1 MTYQPR
7 TPQPYQGNPFG
18 FVYGGALTANV
29 DGAVNVHPISYD
41 VSGVTVAANVYTPA
55 DYREDGSYAG
65 IVVGHPNGA
74 VKEQA
79 AGLYAQ
85 RLAQAG
91 FVTIAFDAVTT
102 GESGG
107 EPRNRDI
114 PYLRVEDYRLAAD
127 VLSTFPGVDSSRLAV
142 LGICGGGGYALS
154 AAQMDKRF
162 RAVAVV
168 SMFNTGSVR
177 REGFIKSQAD
187 SVLKRLHDVADLRA
201 REVETGELV
210 YSANM
215 SDMAPEVGHKLPFD
229 MYREGYE
236 YYVETHAHPRALS
249 RFAQRDLMD
258 LFAWDPD
265 DFMYLIDQPL
275 LMVVGEKADT
285 AYMSESAF
293 AAATGTEDK
302 ELYTV
307 AGATHV
313 DLYWRPGMVDDALSK
328 LALFLAAHLK
338 A

>member
-1 MTYQPR
+1 MNYQPR
-7 TPQPYQGNPFG
+7 TPEPYEGNPFG
-18 FVYGGALTANV
+18 FVYGDALTANV
-29 DGAVNVHPISYD
+29 EDAVNVHPISYD
-41 VSGVTVAANVYTPA
+41 AAGVTVAANVYTPA
-55 DYREDGSYAG
+55 CYWEDGSYAG

-85 RLAQAG
+85 RLAQEG

-127 VLSTFPGVDSSRLAV
+127 VLSTFPGVDASRLAV

-177 REGFIKSQAD
+177 REGFQKSQAD

-201 REVETGELV
+201 REAQTGELT
-210 YSANM
+210 YNANM
-215 SDMAPEVGHKLPFD
+215 GDMAPEVGHKLPFD

-265 DFMYLIDQPL
+265 DFMYLVDQPL

-285 AYMSESAF
+285 AYMSQSAF
-293 AAATGTEDK
+293 EAATGTEDK
-302 ELYTV
+302 ELYV
-307 AGATHV
+307 VPGATHV
-313 DLYWRPGMVDDALSK
+313 DLYWRPGMVDDALAK
-328 LALFLAAHLK
+328 LAAFFGSRL
-338 A
+338 

>member
-7 TPQPYQGNPFG
+7 TPQPYNDNPFG
-18 FVYGGALTANV
+18 FVYGDALTANV

-41 VSGVTVAANVYTPA
+41 ASGVTVAANVYTPA
-55 DYREDGSYAG
+55 GYREDGSYAG

-85 RLAQAG
+85 RLAQEG

-127 VLSTFPGVDSSRLAV
+127 VLSTFPGVDASRLAV
-142 LGICGGGGYALS
+142 LGICGGGYALS

-162 RAVAVV
+162 KAVAVV

-201 REVETGELV
+201 REAQTGDLV

-236 YYVETHAHPRALS
+236 YYVETHAHPRSLS

-275 LMVVGEKADT
+275 LMICGEKADT
-285 AYMSESAF
+285 LYMSADAF
-293 AAATGTEDK
+293 VKAVNADDK
-302 ELYTV
+302 ELYTIPN
-307 AGATHV
+307 ASHIRT
-313 DLYWRPGMVDDALSK
+313 YWVEEYVCAAVNK
-328 LALFLAAHLK
+328 LADFFGAKL
-338 A
+338 

>member
-1 MTYQPR
+1 MNYQSR

-18 FVYGGALTANV
+18 FVYGGALTVNAE
-29 DGAVNVHPISYD
+29 GAVNVHPISYD
-41 VSGVTVAANVYTPA
+41 ASGVTVAANIYTPA
-55 DYREDGSYAG
+55 GYREDGSYAG

-85 RLAQAG
+85 RLAQEG

-114 PYLRVEDYRLAAD
+114 PYLRVEDYRMAAD
-127 VLSTFPGVDSSRLAV
+127 VLSTFPGVDATHLAV

-154 AAQMDKRF
+154 AAQVDKRF
-162 RAVAVV
+162 KAVATV

-177 REGFIKSQAD
+177 REGFQKSQAD
-187 SVLKRLHDVADLRA
+187 SVLKRLRDVAGLRA
-201 REVETGELV
+201 REVQTGELV
-210 YSANM
+210 YNANM
-215 SDMAPEVGHKLPFD
+215 SDMDPEVGHNLPFD

-285 AYMSESAF
+285 AYMSQSAF
-293 AAATGTEDK
+293 VAATSTEDK

-307 AGATHV
+307 ADATHV
-313 DLYWRPGMVDDALSK
+313 DLYWRPGMVDDVLAK
-328 LALFLAAHLK
+328 LAEFFK
-338 A
+338 AKV

>member
-7 TPQPYQGNPFG
+7 TPQPHQGNPFG

-29 DGAVNVHPISYD
+29 EGAVHVHPISYD
-41 VSGVTVAANVYTPA
+41 ASGVTVAANVYTPA
-55 DYREDGSYAG
+55 GYSEVGSYAG

-85 RLAQAG
+85 HLAAEG

-127 VLSTFPGVDSSRLAV
+127 ILSTFPGVDASRLAV

-162 RAVAVV
+162 KAVAVV

-177 REGFIKSQAD
+177 REGFQKVQAD

-201 REVETGELV
+201 REAQPGELV
-210 YSANM
+210 YSADM
-215 SDMAPEVGHKLPFD
+215 SAMDPEIGHNLPFD

-236 YYVETHAHPRALS
+236 YYVETHAHPHSHS

-275 LMVVGEKADT
+275 LMAVGEKADT

-302 ELYTV
+302 ELYVV
-307 AGATHV
+307 ADATHV
-313 DLYWRPGMVDDALSK
+313 DLYWKPDATADALAK
-328 LALFLAAHLK
+328 LAAFYQARI
-338 A
+338 

>member
-18 FVYGGALTANV
+18 FVYGGALTSNV
-29 DGAVNVHPISYD
+29 EGAVNVYPISYD
-41 VSGVTVAANVYTPA
+41 AGDVTVAANVYTPA
-55 DYREDGSYAG
+55 GYSEDGSYAG

-85 RLAQAG
+85 RLAAEG

-127 VLSTFPGVDSSRLAV
+127 VLSTLPGVDASRLAV

-162 RAVAVV
+162 KAVAVV

-187 SVLKRLHDVADLRA
+187 SVLNRLHDVADLRA
-201 REVETGELV
+201 REAQSGELV
-210 YSANM
+210 YSADM
-215 SDMAPEVGHKLPFD
+215 SAMDPEVGHNLPFD

-236 YYVETHAHPRALS
+236 YYVETHAHPNSHS

-302 ELYTV
+302 ELYVV
-307 AGATHV
+307 ADATHV
-313 DLYWRPGMVDDALSK
+313 DLYWRPDATADALAK
-328 LALFLAAHLK
+328 LAVFFKDRL
-338 A
+338 

>member
-1 MTYQPR
+1 MIYKSRAPH
-7 TPQPYQGNPFG
+7 PYNDNLFG
-18 FVYGGALTANV
+18 FVYEGALTTNV
-29 DGAVNVHPISYD
+29 EGTVNVHPVSYD
-41 VSGVTVAANVYTPA
+41 ANGVVVAANVYTPA
-55 DYREDGSYAG
+55 GYSEDGSYAG

-85 RLAQAG
+85 RLAQEG
-91 FVTIAFDAVTT
+91 FVTIAFDAMTT

-127 VLSTFPGVDSSRLAV
+127 VLSGFPGVDASRLAL

-177 REGFIKSQAD
+177 REGFQKTQVD
-187 SVLKRLHDVADLRA
+187 SVLARLHDVADLRA
-201 REVETGELV
+201 GEAASGKLV

-215 SDMAPEVGHKLPFD
+215 SDMDPEVGHNLPFD

-236 YYVETHAHPRALS
+236 YYVETHAHPNAQS

-258 LFAWDPD
+258 LFAWDPN
-265 DFMYLIDQPL
+265 DFMYLVDQPL

-285 AYMSESAF
+285 AYMSQSAF
-293 AAATGTEDK
+293 DAATGTDDK
-302 ELYTV
+302 ELYVV
-307 AGATHV
+307 AGASHV
-313 DLYWRPGMVDDALSK
+313 DLYWRPKATGDALAK
-328 LALFLAAHLK
+328 LASFYGK
-338 A
+338 KI

>member
-7 TPQPYQGNPFG
+7 TPQPYNDNPFG
-18 FVYGGALTANV
+18 FVYGDALTANV

-41 VSGVTVAANVYTPA
+41 ASGVTVAANVYTPA
-55 DYREDGSYAG
+55 GYREDGSYAG

-85 RLAQAG
+85 RLAQEG

-127 VLSTFPGVDSSRLAV
+127 VLSTFPGVDASRLAV

-162 RAVAVV
+162 KAVAVV

-201 REVETGELV
+201 REAQTGDLV

-236 YYVETHAHPRALS
+236 YYVETHAHPRSLS

-265 DFMYLIDQPL
+265 DFMYLID
-275 LMVVGEKADT
+275 
-285 AYMSESAF
+285 
-293 AAATGTEDK
+293 
-302 ELYTV
+302 
-307 AGATHV
+307 
-313 DLYWRPGMVDDALSK
+313 
-328 LALFLAAHLK
+328 
-338 A
+338 

>member
-1 MTYQPR
+1 MNYQPR
-7 TPQPYQGNPFG
+7 TPQPHQGNPFG
-18 FVYGGALTANV
+18 FVYGGALAANV
-29 DGAVNVHPISYD
+29 EGAVNVHPISYD
-41 VSGVTVAANVYTPA
+41 AAGVTVAANVYTPA
-55 DYREDGSYAG
+55 DYREDGSYVG

-107 EPRNRDI
+107 EPRNRDV

-127 VLSTFPGVDSSRLAV
+127 VLSTFPGVDATRLAV

-162 RAVAVV
+162 KAVAVV

-177 REGFIKSQAD
+177 RLGFQKARAD

-201 REVETGELV
+201 REVQAGELT
-210 YSANM
+210 YNGNM
-215 SDMAPEVGHKLPFD
+215 GDMDPEVGHKLPFD

-265 DFMYLIDQPL
+265 DFMYLVDQPL
-275 LMVVGEKADT
+275 LLVVGEKADT
-285 AYMSESAF
+285 AYMSQSAF
-293 AAATGTEDK
+293 EAAIGTADK

-313 DLYWRPGMVDDALSK
+313 DLYWRPGMVDDALAKLVAFFRSK
-328 LALFLAAHLK
+328 I
-338 A
+338 

>member
-1 MTYQPR
+1 MSYQTR
-7 TPQPYQGNPFG
+7 TPEPYQGNPFG
-18 FVYGGALTANV
+18 FVYGDALTANV
-29 DGAVNVHPISYD
+29 EGGVNVHPISYD
-41 VSGVTVAANVYTPA
+41 ASGVTVAANVYTPA
-55 DYREDGSYAG
+55 GYSTDGSYAG

-91 FVTIAFDAVTT
+91 FVTIAFDAVTN

-127 VLSTFPGVDSSRLAV
+127 VLSTFPGVDATRLAV

-177 REGFIKSQAD
+177 REGFQKSQAD

-201 REVETGELV
+201 GEVQSGELV
-210 YSANM
+210 YSNDM
-215 SDMAPEVGHKLPFD
+215 SAMSPEVGHNLPFD

-236 YYVETHAHPRALS
+236 YYVETHAHPRSHA

-275 LMVVGEKADT
+275 LLVVGEKADT
-285 AYMSESAF
+285 AYMSQSAF
-293 AAATGTEDK
+293 DAATGTEDK
-302 ELYTV
+302 ELYQV
-307 AGATHV
+307 VGATHV
-313 DLYWRPGMVDDALSK
+313 DLYWRPGMVDDALAK
-328 LALFLAAHLK
+328 LVAFYQDK
-338 A
+338 I

>member
-7 TPQPYQGNPFG
+7 TPQPYDGNPFG
-18 FVYGGALTANV
+18 FVYGGALTDNV
-29 DGAVNVHPISYD
+29 AGAVNVHPISY
-41 VSGVTVAANVYTPA
+41 STGGVTVAANVYTPA

-85 RLAQAG
+85 RLAAEG
-91 FVTIAFDAVTT
+91 FVTIAFDAVST

-127 VLSTFPGVDSSRLAV
+127 VLSTFPGVDAARLAV

-177 REGFIKSQAD
+177 REGFQKTQTD

-201 REVETGELV
+201 REVLTGELV
-210 YSANM
+210 YSADM
-215 SDMAPEVGHKLPFD
+215 SAMDPEVGHNLPFD

-236 YYVETHAHPRALS
+236 YYVETHAHPRSHA

-265 DFMYLIDQPL
+265 GFMYLIDQPL

-293 AAATGTEDK
+293 AAATGTKDK
-302 ELYTV
+302 ELYSV

-328 LALFLAAHLK
+328 LATFYRDK
-338 A
+338 I

>member
-18 FVYGGALTANV
+18 FVYGDALTANV
-29 DGAVNVHPISYD
+29 EGAVNVHPISYD
-41 VSGVTVAANVYTPA
+41 ADGVTVAANVYTPA
-55 DYREDGSYAG
+55 GYREDGSYAG

-85 RLAQAG
+85 RLAAEG

-127 VLSTFPGVDSSRLAV
+127 VLSTFPGVDASRLAV

-162 RAVAVV
+162 KAVAVV

-201 REVETGELV
+201 REAQTGELV

-215 SDMAPEVGHKLPFD
+215 SDMDPEVGHKLPFD

-236 YYVETHAHPRALS
+236 YYVETHAHPRSLS

-258 LFAWDPD
+258 LLPGIQMTSCISSTSRCSWWWGRRPTRPTCPRAPSRPRPEPMTRSSTRSRTPRTWTSTGGRAWW
-265 DFMYLIDQPL
+265 
-275 LMVVGEKADT
+275 T
-285 AYMSESAF
+285 
-293 AAATGTEDK
+293 T
-302 ELYTV
+302 
-307 AGATHV
+307 
-313 DLYWRPGMVDDALSK
+313 R
-328 LALFLAAHLK
+328 
-338 A
+338 

>member
-7 TPQPYQGNPFG
+7 TPQPYRGNPYG
-18 FVYGGALTANV
+18 FVYGDALTVNV
-29 DGAVNVHPISYD
+29 EGAVNVHPISYD
-41 VSGVTVAANVYTPA
+41 ANGVTVAANVYTPA
-55 DYREDGSYAG
+55 GYREDGSYAG

-85 RLAQAG
+85 CLAAEG
-91 FVTIAFDAVTT
+91 FVTIAFDAMTT

-114 PYLRVEDYRLAAD
+114 PYLRMEDYRLAAD
-127 VLSTFPGVDSSRLAV
+127 VLSTFPGVDASRLAV

-162 RAVAVV
+162 KAVAVV

-177 REGFIKSQAD
+177 REGFMKSQAD
-187 SVLKRLHDVADLRA
+187 TVLKRLHDVADLRA
-201 REVETGELV
+201 REAQTGELV
-210 YSANM
+210 YSADM
-215 SDMAPEVGHKLPFD
+215 SAMDPEVGHKLPFD

-236 YYVETHAHPRALS
+236 YYVETHAHPRSHS

-285 AYMSESAF
+285 AYMSQSAF
-293 AAATGTEDK
+293 DAATGTEDK

-307 AGATHV
+307 ANATHV
-313 DLYWRPGMVDDALSK
+313 DLYWRPGMVDNALSK
-328 LALFLAAHLK
+328 LATFFK
-338 A
+338 ANV

>member
-1 MTYQPR
+1 MNYQPR
-7 TPQPYQGNPFG
+7 TPEPYEGNPFG
-18 FVYGGALTANV
+18 FVYGDALTANV
-29 DGAVNVHPISYD
+29 EGAVNVHPISYD
-41 VSGVTVAANVYTPA
+41 AAGVTVAANVYTPA
-55 DYREDGSYAG
+55 DYRADGSYAG

-85 RLAQAG
+85 RLPQAG
-91 FVTIAFDAVTT
+91 FVTIAFDAVTN

-107 EPRNRDI
+107 EPRNRDV

-127 VLSTFPGVDSSRLAV
+127 VLSTFPGVDASRLAV

-187 SVLKRLHDVADLRA
+187 SVLARLHDVADLRA
-201 REVETGELV
+201 REVQTGEMV
-210 YSANM
+210 YSA
-215 SDMAPEVGHKLPFD
+215 DMNTMDSEVGHNLPFD

-236 YYVETHAHPRALS
+236 YYVETHAHPRSHS

-265 DFMYLIDQPL
+265 DFMYLVDQPL

-285 AYMSESAF
+285 AYMSQSAF
-293 AAATGTEDK
+293 DAAMGTQDK
-302 ELYTV
+302 ELYV
-307 AGATHV
+307 VPGATHV
-313 DLYWRPGMVDDALSK
+313 DLYWRPGMVDDALAK
-328 LALFLAAHLK
+328 LAAFFGSRL
-338 A
+338 

>member
-1 MTYQPR
+1 MTYQSR
-7 TPQPYQGNPFG
+7 TPQPYQDNPFG
-18 FVYGGALTANV
+18 FVYGDALTSNV
-29 DGAVNVHPISYD
+29 EGGVNVHPISYE
-41 VSGVTVAANVYTPA
+41 VNGITVAANVYTPE
-55 DYREDGSYAG
+55 DYRADGSYAG

-85 RLAQAG
+85 RLAQEG
-91 FVTIAFDAVTT
+91 FVTIAFDAVST

-127 VLSTFPGVDSSRLAV
+127 VLSTFPGVDASRLAV

-162 RAVAVV
+162 RAAATV

-177 REGFIKSQAD
+177 REGFQKVQVD
-187 SVLKRLHDVADLRA
+187 SVLKRLHDVADIRA
-201 REVETGELV
+201 REVQMGELV
-210 YSANM
+210 YNANM
-215 SDMAPEVGHKLPFD
+215 SDMDPEVGHKLPFD

-285 AYMSESAF
+285 AYMSQSAF
-293 AAATGTEDK
+293 DAATGTEDK
-302 ELYTV
+302 EFYEV
-307 AGATHV
+307 ADATHV
-313 DLYWRPGMVDDALSK
+313 DLYWRPGMVDDALAK
-328 LALFLAAHLK
+328 LAEFFADKL
-338 A
+338 

>member
-1 MTYQPR
+1 MIIQPR
-7 TPQPYQGNPFG
+7 MPQPYQGNPFG
-18 FVYGGALTANV
+18 FVYGNALTANV
-29 DGAVNVHPISYD
+29 ADAVNVHPVSYD
-41 VSGVTVAANVYTPA
+41 ANGITVAANIYTPA
-55 DYREDGSYAG
+55 GYQEDGSYAG

-85 RLAQAG
+85 RLAQEG
-91 FVTIAFDAVTT
+91 FVTIAFDAVTN

-127 VLSTFPGVDSSRLAV
+127 ALTTFPGVDASRLAV

-162 RAVAVV
+162 RAVATV

-177 REGFIKSQAD
+177 REGFQKAQAD

-201 REVETGELV
+201 GEVTSGELV
-210 YSANM
+210 YSA
-215 SDMAPEVGHKLPFD
+215 DMNTMNPEVGHSLPFD

-236 YYVETHAHPRALS
+236 YYVETHAHPRSHS

-265 DFMYLIDQPL
+265 DFMYLVDQPL
-275 LMVVGEKADT
+275 LMVIGGRADT
-285 AYMSESAF
+285 AYMSQSAF
-293 AAATGTEDK
+293 DAATGTTDK
-302 ELYTV
+302 ELFV
-307 AGATHV
+307 VSDATHV
-313 DLYWRPGMVDDALSK
+313 DLYWQPKAVDDALKK
-328 LALFLAAHLK
+328 LASFFRDRV
-338 A
+338 

>member
-1 MTYQPR
+1 MIIQPR
-7 TPQPYQGNPFG
+7 MPQPYQGNPFG
-18 FVYGGALTANV
+18 FVYGNALTANV
-29 DGAVNVHPISYD
+29 ADAVNVHPVSYD
-41 VSGVTVAANVYTPA
+41 ANGITVAANIYTPA
-55 DYREDGSYAG
+55 GYRENGSYAG

-85 RLAQAG
+85 RLAQEG
-91 FVTIAFDAVTT
+91 FVTIAFDAVTN

-127 VLSTFPGVDSSRLAV
+127 ALTTYPGVDASRLAV

-162 RAVAVV
+162 RAVATV

-177 REGFIKSQAD
+177 REGFQKAQAD

-201 REVETGELV
+201 GEVANGELV
-210 YSANM
+210 YSA
-215 SDMAPEVGHKLPFD
+215 DMNTMNPEVGHSLPFD

-236 YYVETHAHPRALS
+236 YYVETHAHPRSHS

-275 LMVVGEKADT
+275 LMVIGGKADT
-285 AYMSESAF
+285 AYMSQSAF
-293 AAATGTEDK
+293 DAATGTTDK
-302 ELYTV
+302 ELFV
-307 AGATHV
+307 VSDATHV
-313 DLYWRPGMVDDALSK
+313 DLYWQPKAVDDALKK
-328 LALFLAAHLK
+328 LASFFRDRV
-338 A
+338 

>member
-1 MTYQPR
+1 MSYQAR
-7 TPQPYQGNPFG
+7 TPQPYEGNPFG
-18 FVYGGALTANV
+18 FVYGDALTANV

-41 VSGVTVAANVYTPA
+41 ASGVTVAANVYTPA

-85 RLAQAG
+85 RLAQEG

-102 GESGG
+102 GEGGG
-107 EPRNRDI
+107 EPHNRDI

-127 VLSTFPGVDSSRLAV
+127 ILSMFPGVDAARLAV

-162 RAVAVV
+162 EAVAVV

-177 REGFIKSQAD
+177 RLGFQKVQAD

-201 REVETGELV
+201 GEIQSGELV
-210 YSANM
+210 YSADM
-215 SDMAPEVGHKLPFD
+215 SAMDPEVGHNLPFD

-236 YYVETHAHPRALS
+236 YYVETHAHPRSHA

-293 AAATGTEDK
+293 EAATGTGDK
-302 ELYTV
+302 ELYKV

-313 DLYWRPGMVDDALSK
+313 DLYWRPGMVDDALAK
-328 LALFLAAHLK
+328 LAEFFK
-338 A
+338 AKI

>member
-29 DGAVNVHPISYD
+29 EDAVHVHPISYD
-41 VSGVTVAANVYTPA
+41 ASGVTVAANVYTPA
-55 DYREDGSYAG
+55 GYSEVGSYAG

-85 RLAQAG
+85 HLAAEG

-127 VLSTFPGVDSSRLAV
+127 ILSTFPGVDASRLAV

-162 RAVAVV
+162 KAVAVV

-177 REGFIKSQAD
+177 REGFQKVQAD

-201 REVETGELV
+201 REAQSGELV
-210 YSANM
+210 YSADM
-215 SDMAPEVGHKLPFD
+215 SAMDPEVGHNLPFD

-236 YYVETHAHPRALS
+236 YYVETHAHPHSHS

-302 ELYTV
+302 ELHVV
-307 AGATHV
+307 ADATHV
-313 DLYWRPGMVDDALSK
+313 DLYWKPDATADALAK
-328 LALFLAAHLK
+328 LAAFYQARI
-338 A
+338 

>member
-1 MTYQPR
+1 MTYQSR
-7 TPQPYQGNPFG
+7 TPQPYQDNPFG
-18 FVYGGALTANV
+18 FVYGDALTSNV
-29 DGAVNVHPISYD
+29 EGGVNVHPISYE
-41 VSGVTVAANVYTPA
+41 VNGITVAANVYTPE
-55 DYREDGSYAG
+55 DYRADGSYAG

-85 RLAQAG
+85 RLAQEG
-91 FVTIAFDAVTT
+91 FVTIAFDAVST

-127 VLSTFPGVDSSRLAV
+127 VLSTFPGVDASRLAV

-162 RAVAVV
+162 RAAATV

-177 REGFIKSQAD
+177 REGFQKVQVD
-187 SVLKRLHDVADLRA
+187 SVLKRLHDVADIRA
-201 REVETGELV
+201 REVQMGELV
-210 YSANM
+210 YNANM
-215 SDMAPEVGHKLPFD
+215 SDMDPEVGHKLPFD

-285 AYMSESAF
+285 AYMSQSAF
-293 AAATGTEDK
+293 DAATGTEDK
-302 ELYTV
+302 EFYEVTD
-307 AGATHV
+307 ATHV
-313 DLYWRPGMVDDALSK
+313 DLYWRPGMVDDALAK
-328 LALFLAAHLK
+328 LAEFFADKL
-338 A
+338 

>member
-7 TPQPYQGNPFG
+7 TPQPYQENPFG
-18 FVYGGALTANV
+18 FVYGDALTANV
-29 DGAVNVHPISYD
+29 EGAVNVHPIAYD
-41 VSGVTVAANVYTPA
+41 ANGVTVAANVYTPA
-55 DYREDGSYAG
+55 DYREDASYAG

-85 RLAQAG
+85 RLAQEG

-127 VLSTFPGVDSSRLAV
+127 VLSTFPGVDASRLAV

-162 RAVAVV
+162 KAVAVV

-177 REGFIKSQAD
+177 RLGFQKSQAD

-201 REVETGELV
+201 GEVAGGELV
-210 YSANM
+210 YSADM
-215 SDMAPEVGHKLPFD
+215 SAMSPEVGHNLPFD

-236 YYVETHAHPRALS
+236 YYVETHAHPRSHA

-285 AYMSESAF
+285 AYMSERAF
-293 AAATGTEDK
+293 EAATGTGDK
-302 ELYTV
+302 ELYV
-307 AGATHV
+307 VPGATHV
-313 DLYWRPGMVDDALSK
+313 DLYWRPGVVDDALAK
-328 LALFLAAHLK
+328 LVAFYQDRI
-338 A
+338 

>member
-7 TPQPYQGNPFG
+7 TPQPYKDNPFG
-18 FVYGGALTANV
+18 FVYGDALMANV
-29 DGAVNVHPISYD
+29 EGAVNVHPIAYD
-41 VSGVTVAANVYTPA
+41 AAGITVAANVYTPA
-55 DYREDGSYAG
+55 DYSADGSYAG

-107 EPRNRDI
+107 EPRNRDV

-127 VLSTFPGVDSSRLAV
+127 ALSTFPGVDAFRLAV

-162 RAVAVV
+162 KAVAVV

-177 REGFIKSQAD
+177 REGFMKSQAD

-201 REVETGELV
+201 DEARTGELV
-210 YSANM
+210 YSADM
-215 SDMAPEVGHKLPFD
+215 SAMDPEVGHKLPFD

-236 YYVETHAHPRALS
+236 YYVETHAHPNSHS

-265 DFMYLIDQPL
+265 DFMYLIDQPM

-285 AYMSESAF
+285 AYMSQSAF
-293 AAATGTEDK
+293 DAATGTEDK
-302 ELYTV
+302 ELYVV

-313 DLYWRPGMVDDALSK
+313 DLYWRPGMVDDAFAK
-328 LALFLAAHLK
+328 LADFFK
-338 A
+338 DKI

>member
-1 MTYQPR
+1 MTYQAR
-7 TPQPYQGNPFG
+7 TPQPYQDNPFG
-18 FVYGGALTANV
+18 FVYGDALTSNV
-29 DGAVNVHPISYD
+29 EGGVNVHPIGYD
-41 VSGVTVAANVYTPA
+41 ANGITVAANVYTPA
-55 DYREDGSYAG
+55 GYSVDGSYAG

-85 RLAQAG
+85 RLAQEG
-91 FVTIAFDAVTT
+91 FVTIVFDAVST

-127 VLSTFPGVDSSRLAV
+127 VLSTFPGVDASRLAV

-162 RAVAVV
+162 RAVATV

-177 REGFIKSQAD
+177 REGFQKVQAD
-187 SVLKRLHDVADLRA
+187 SVLKRLHDVADIRV
-201 REVETGELV
+201 REVQTGELV
-210 YSANM
+210 YNANM
-215 SDMAPEVGHKLPFD
+215 SDMDPEVGHKLPFD

-285 AYMSESAF
+285 AYMSQSAF

-302 ELYTV
+302 ELYEV

-313 DLYWRPGMVDDALSK
+313 DLYWRPTMVDDALAK
-328 LALFLAAHLK
+328 LAEFFADKL
-338 A
+338 

>member
-1 MTYQPR
+1 MTYQSR
-7 TPQPYQGNPFG
+7 MPQPYQDNPFG
-18 FVYGGALTANV
+18 FVYGDALTANV
-29 DGAVNVHPISYD
+29 EGAVNVHPITYD
-41 VSGVTVAANVYTPA
+41 AAGVTVAANVYTPA
-55 DYREDGSYAG
+55 GYSEDSSYAG

-85 RLAQAG
+85 RLAQEG

-127 VLSTFPGVDSSRLAV
+127 VLSTFPGVDASRLAV

-177 REGFIKSQAD
+177 REGFQKVQAD

-201 REVETGELV
+201 GEVASDELV
-210 YSANM
+210 YSADM
-215 SDMAPEVGHKLPFD
+215 SAMDPEVGHKLPFD

-236 YYVETHAHPRALS
+236 YYVETHAHPRSHS

-275 LMVVGEKADT
+275 LLVVGEKADT

-302 ELYTV
+302 ELYVV

-313 DLYWRPGMVDDALSK
+313 DLYWHPEATDDALAKLVSFFGSK
-328 LALFLAAHLK
+328 I
-338 A
+338 

>member
-1 MTYQPR
+1 MNYQPR
-7 TPQPYQGNPFG
+7 TPEPYEGNPFG
-18 FVYGGALTANV
+18 FVYGDALTANV
-29 DGAVNVHPISYD
+29 EGAVNVHPISYD
-41 VSGVTVAANVYTPA
+41 AAGVTVAANVYTPA
-55 DYREDGSYAG
+55 DYRADGSYAG

-91 FVTIAFDAVTT
+91 FVTIAFDAVAN

-127 VLSTFPGVDSSRLAV
+127 VLSTFPGVDASRLAV

-187 SVLKRLHDVADLRA
+187 SVLARLHDVADLRA
-201 REVETGELV
+201 REVQTGEMV
-210 YSANM
+210 YSA
-215 SDMAPEVGHKLPFD
+215 DMNTMDPEVGHNLPFD

-236 YYVETHAHPRALS
+236 YYVETHAHPRSHS

-265 DFMYLIDQPL
+265 DFMYLVDQPL

-285 AYMSESAF
+285 AYMSQSAF
-293 AAATGTEDK
+293 DAATGTEDK
-302 ELYTV
+302 ELYAV

-313 DLYWRPGMVDDALSK
+313 DLYWRPGMVDDALAK
-328 LALFLAAHLK
+328 LAEFFGSK
-338 A
+338 I

>member
-7 TPQPYQGNPFG
+7 TPQPYNDNPFG
-18 FVYGGALTANV
+18 FVYGDALTANV

-41 VSGVTVAANVYTPA
+41 ASGVTVAANVYTPA
-55 DYREDGSYAG
+55 GYREDGSYAG

-85 RLAQAG
+85 RLAQEG

-127 VLSTFPGVDSSRLAV
+127 VLSTFPGVDASRLAV

-162 RAVAVV
+162 KAVAVV

-201 REVETGELV
+201 REAQTGELT
-210 YSANM
+210 YNANM

-236 YYVETHAHPRALS
+236 YYVETHAHPRSLS

-285 AYMSESAF
+285 AYMSQSAF
-293 AAATGTEDK
+293 DAATGTEDK

-313 DLYWRPGMVDDALSK
+313 DLYWRPGMVDVALAK
-328 LALFLAAHLK
+328 LTSFFSEKL
-338 A
+338 

>member
-1 MTYQPR
+1 MNYQPR
-7 TPQPYQGNPFG
+7 DPQPFQDNPFG
-18 FVYGGALTANV
+18 FVYGDALTANV
-29 DGAVNVHPISYD
+29 EGAVNVHPISYD
-41 VSGVTVAANVYTPA
+41 ANGMTDAANVYTPA

-127 VLSTFPGVDSSRLAV
+127 VLSTFSGVDASRLAV

-162 RAVAVV
+162 KAVAVV

-187 SVLKRLHDVADLRA
+187 SVLARLHDVADLRA
-201 REVETGELV
+201 REVQTGEMV
-210 YSANM
+210 YSA
-215 SDMAPEVGHKLPFD
+215 DMNTMDPEVGHNLPFD

-236 YYVETHAHPRALS
+236 YYVETHAHPRSHS

-265 DFMYLIDQPL
+265 DFMYLVDQPL

-285 AYMSESAF
+285 AYMSQSAF
-293 AAATGTEDK
+293 DAAMGTQDK
-302 ELYTV
+302 ELYV
-307 AGATHV
+307 VPGATHV
-313 DLYWRPGMVDDALSK
+313 DLYWRPGMVDDALAK
-328 LALFLAAHLK
+328 LAAFFGSRL
-338 A
+338 

>member
-1 MTYQPR
+1 MAYQSR
-7 TPQPYQGNPFG
+7 TPQPYQDNPFG
-18 FVYGGALTANV
+18 FVYGDGLTANV
-29 DGAVNVHPISYD
+29 EGAVNVHPISYD
-41 VSGVTVAANVYTPA
+41 AAGVAVAANVYTAA

-85 RLAQAG
+85 RLAAEG

-127 VLSTFPGVDSSRLAV
+127 VLSTFPGADASRLGV

-154 AAQMDKRF
+154 AAQMDKRLK
-162 RAVAVV
+162 AVAVV
-168 SMFNTGSVR
+168 SMFNTGLVR
-177 REGFIKSQAD
+177 REGFQKVQAD

-201 REVETGELV
+201 REAQIGELT
-210 YSANM
+210 YNGNM
-215 SDMAPEVGHKLPFD
+215 SDMDSEVGHKLPFD

-236 YYVETHAHPRALS
+236 YYVETHAHPRSLS

-265 DFMYLIDQPL
+265 DFMYLIDQLL

-293 AAATGTEDK
+293 EAATGTGGK

-307 AGATHV
+307 VGATHV
-313 DLYWRPGMVDDALSK
+313 DLYWRPGVVDDALGK
-328 LALFLAAHLK
+328 PAAFFK
-338 A
+338 DKI